1 MLEIGTGSGYQTAV
15 LAELGAKVYMVEI
28 IEALARQARE
38 RLAKLGYGDVSA
50 RIGDGYVGWPEHA
63 PFDSITITAA
73 APEVTHA
80 LEQQLK
86 IRGKLAHPV
95 GAQNGAQTLYV
106 LEKQPDG
113 SFNRRAIL
121 AVRFVPLT
129 GGARLQ

>member
-1 MLEIGTGSGYQTAV
+1 
-15 LAELGAKVYMVEI
+15 
-28 IEALARQARE
+28 
-38 RLAKLGYGDVSA
+38 
-50 RIGDGYVGWPEHA
+50 
-63 PFDSITITAA
+63 
-73 APEVTHA
+73 VTNA